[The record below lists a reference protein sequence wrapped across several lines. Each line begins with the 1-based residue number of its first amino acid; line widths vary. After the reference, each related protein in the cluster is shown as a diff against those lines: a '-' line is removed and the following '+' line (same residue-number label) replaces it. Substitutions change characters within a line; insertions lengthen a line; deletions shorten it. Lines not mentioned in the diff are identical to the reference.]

1 MNILQLSLKNILN
14 KPLTLLLN
22 LVLFSLGVGLIS
34 LLLLVN
40 VQLEEKF
47 KKNFA
52 GIDLVIG
59 AKGSPLQLIL
69 SSLYHLDAPTG
80 NMPISESKAF
90 LNPKHPVFKKVIPL
104 SLGDSHKGYRIIGT
118 DASFVDLYESK
129 PVEGKLFAKTMEVVV
144 GATVAE
150 NLKLNIGDQFKSS
163 HGLIEDDNLVHED
176 AKPFIVT
183 GILGKTGAVIDQLIV
198 TKTESVWEVHEEH
211 DHEGESE
218 EEDAGHA
225 HEDHDHEEHDHEDHD
240 HGDHDHGDHDHADHD
255 HGDHD
260 HGDHDHADH
269 DHGDHEDKPLTAYEN
284 QSITSLLVQFRG
296 RNIQA
301 LNMAR
306 NINENT
312 NFQAATP
319 AIEINRL
326 YTLLG
331 VGEEAL
337 RALALLII
345 FVSGLSIFISLFSS
359 LRERKYELAVMRTL
373 GARPGFLFLL
383 IIFEG
388 IITAALGFLCGIG
401 LSHGAMVLLAD
412 FLEKSYR
419 YDFSAA
425 LFLRE
430 EVYLFLASLLI
441 GIIAAIIPAF
451 QASKTD
457 IHATLADNKG

>member
-1 MNILQLSLKNILN
+1 MNILRLSWKNILN
-14 KPLTLLLN
+14 KPLNLILN

-47 KKNFA
+47 EKNFA

-80 NMPISESKAF
+80 NMPVAEAKAF
-90 LNPKHPVFKKVIPL
+90 LNPKHPIFKAAIPL
-104 SLGDSHKGYRIIGT
+104 SLGDSHKGYRLVGT
-118 DASFVDLYESK
+118 NAGFINLYQAEFEAGEVFK
-129 PVEGKLFAKTMEVVV
+129 ETMEVVV
-144 GATVAE
+144 GATVAK
-150 NLKLNIGDQFKSS
+150 NLGMKPGDTFKSS
-163 HGLIEDDNLVHED
+163 HGLIEDENLVHED
-176 AKPFIVT
+176 AAPFKVV
-183 GILGKTGAVIDQLIV
+183 GILKKTGSVIDQLLI
-198 TKTESVWEVHEEH
+198 TKTQSIWAVHEEH
-211 DHEGESE
+211 DHEE
-218 EEDAGHA
+218 EE
-225 HEDHDHEEHDHEDHD
+225 HEEHNHEEEEHEEHNHEGEEHAHD
-240 HGDHDHGDHDHADHD
+240 SA
-255 HGDHD
+255 
-260 HGDHDHADH
+260 ATEEEMPLAFY
-269 DHGDHEDKPLTAYEN
+269 EDK
-284 QSITSLLVQFRG
+284 QITSLLVQFRG

-337 RALALLII
+337 KALAMLII

-373 GARPGFLFLL
+373 GAKPGFLFQL

-388 IITAALGFLCGIG
+388 VIIAVLGFIFGIA
-401 LSHGAMVLLAD
+401 LSHGSMIFLAD

-419 YDFSAA
+419 YDFTAA
-425 LFLRE
+425 LFLKE
-430 EVYLFLASLLI
+430 EAYLFGGSLVI

-457 IHATLADNKG
+457 IHATLADNKA

>member
-1 MNILQLSLKNILN
+1 MNILHLSLKNILN
-14 KPLTLLLN
+14 KPLTLVLN

-40 VQLEEKF
+40 VQLEDKF
-47 KKNFA
+47 QKNFA

-69 SSLYHLDAPTG
+69 SSLYHLDSPTG

-90 LNPKHPVFKKVIPL
+90 LNPKHPIFKKVVPL
-104 SLGDSHKGYRIIGT
+104 SLGDSHRGYRIVGT
-118 DASFVDLYESK
+118 NVSFVDLYEAK
-129 PVEGKLFAKTMEVVV
+129 LIEGKMFEENMEVVV

-150 NLKLNIGDQFKSS
+150 NLKIKTGDQFQSS
-163 HGLIEDDNLVHED
+163 HGLIEDENLVHED
-176 AKPFIVT
+176 AKPFLVK
-183 GILGKTGAVIDQLIV
+183 GILGKTGSVIDQLII
-198 TKTESVWEVHEEH
+198 TKTQSVWAV
-211 DHEGESE
+211 
-218 EEDAGHA
+218 
-225 HEDHDHEEHDHEDHD
+225 HEDHDHADETEEEHAAHLDHDHEY
-240 HGDHDHGDHDHADHD
+240 A
-255 HGDHD
+255 
-260 HGDHDHADH
+260 
-269 DHGDHEDKPLTAYEN
+269 EEEKPLAAYED

-337 RALALLII
+337 KALAMLII

-373 GARPGFLFLL
+373 GARPGFLFQL

-388 IITAALGFLCGIG
+388 IVIAVLGFLCGIA
-401 LSHGAMVLLAD
+401 LSHGSMIILAD

-419 YDFSAA
+419 YDFSAS
-425 LFLRE
+425 LFLME
-430 EVYLFLASLLI
+430 EIYLFGGSLII

>member
-1 MNILQLSLKNILN
+1 MSILHLSWKNILN
-14 KPLTLLLN
+14 KPLNLVLN
-22 LVLFSLGVGLIS
+22 LVLFALGVGLIS

-40 VQLEEKF
+40 VQLEDKF
-47 KKNFA
+47 EKNFA

-80 NMPISESKAF
+80 NMPVSEAKAF
-90 LNPKHPVFKKVIPL
+90 LNPKHPIFKSAIPL
-104 SLGDSHKGYRIIGT
+104 SLGDSHRGYRIVGT
-118 DASFVDLYESK
+118 NTGFIDLYAAK
-129 PVEGKLFAKTMEVVV
+129 FADGKLFEENMEVVV
-144 GATVAE
+144 GATVAK
-150 NLKLNIGDQFKSS
+150 NLNIKLGDEFKSS
-163 HGLIEDDNLVHED
+163 HGLIEDENLVHED
-176 AKPFIVT
+176 AAPFKVV
-183 GILGKTGAVIDQLIV
+183 GILEKTGSVIDQLIV
-198 TKTESVWEVHEEH
+198 TKTQSIWAVHDEH
-211 DHEGESE
+211 DHEAEES
-218 EEDAGHA
+218 A
-225 HEDHDHEEHDHEDHD
+225 EHDHNEAEHNHEHDEAVHSEDLPLTSY
-240 HGDHDHGDHDHADHD
+240 
-255 HGDHD
+255 
-260 HGDHDHADH
+260 
-269 DHGDHEDKPLTAYEN
+269 EDK
-284 QSITSLLVQFRG
+284 SITSLLVKFKG

-337 RALALLII
+337 KAMALLII

-373 GARPGFLFLL
+373 GARPGFLFQL

-388 IITAALGFLCGIG
+388 IIIAVLGYFCGIA
-401 LSHGAMVLLAD
+401 LSHGSMVLLAD

-425 LFLRE
+425 IFLKE
-430 EVYLFLASLLI
+430 EIYIFGASLVI

>member
-1 MNILQLSLKNILN
+1 MSILHLSWKNILN
-14 KPLTLLLN
+14 KPLNLVLN
-22 LVLFSLGVGLIS
+22 LVLFALGVGLIS

-40 VQLEEKF
+40 VQLEDKF
-47 KKNFA
+47 EKNFA

-80 NMPISESKAF
+80 NMPVSEAKAF
-90 LNPKHPVFKKVIPL
+90 LNPKHPIFKSAIPL
-104 SLGDSHKGYRIIGT
+104 SLGDSHRGYRIVGT
-118 DASFVDLYESK
+118 NTGFIDLYAAK
-129 PVEGKLFAKTMEVVV
+129 FADGKLFEENMEVVV
-144 GATVAE
+144 GATVAK
-150 NLKLNIGDQFKSS
+150 NLNIKPGDEFKSS
-163 HGLIEDDNLVHED
+163 HGLIEDENLVHED
-176 AKPFIVT
+176 AAPFKVV
-183 GILGKTGAVIDQLIV
+183 GILKKTGSVIDQLIV
-198 TKTESVWEVHEEH
+198 TKTQSIWAVHDEH
-211 DHEGESE
+211 DHEAEES
-218 EEDAGHA
+218 A
-225 HEDHDHEEHDHEDHD
+225 EHDHNEAEHNHEHDEAEHSEDLPLTSY
-240 HGDHDHGDHDHADHD
+240 
-255 HGDHD
+255 
-260 HGDHDHADH
+260 
-269 DHGDHEDKPLTAYEN
+269 EDK
-284 QSITSLLVQFRG
+284 SITSLLIQFKG

-319 AIEINRL
+319 AIEINRV

-337 RALALLII
+337 KGMALLII

-373 GARPGFLFLL
+373 GARPGFLFQL

-388 IITAALGFLCGIG
+388 IIIAVLGYFCGIA
-401 LSHGAMVLLAD
+401 LSHGSMVLLAD

-425 LFLRE
+425 IFLKE
-430 EVYLFLASLLI
+430 EIYIFGGSLVI

>member
-1 MNILQLSLKNILN
+1 MSILHLSWKNILN
-14 KPLTLLLN
+14 KPLNLVLN
-22 LVLFSLGVGLIS
+22 LVLFALGVGLIS

-40 VQLEEKF
+40 VQLEDKF
-47 KKNFA
+47 EKNFA

-80 NMPISESKAF
+80 NMPVSEAKAF
-90 LNPKHPVFKKVIPL
+90 LNPKHPIFKSAIPL
-104 SLGDSHKGYRIIGT
+104 SLGDSHRGYRIVGT
-118 DASFVDLYESK
+118 NTGFIDLYTAK
-129 PVEGKLFAKTMEVVV
+129 FADGKLFEDNMEVVV
-144 GATVAE
+144 GATVAK
-150 NLKLNIGDQFKSS
+150 NLNIKLGDEFKSS
-163 HGLIEDDNLVHED
+163 HGLIEDENLVHED
-176 AKPFIVT
+176 AAPFKVV
-183 GILGKTGAVIDQLIV
+183 GLLEKTGSVIDQLIV
-198 TKTESVWEVHEEH
+198 TKTQSIWAVHDEH
-211 DHEGESE
+211 DHEAEGS
-218 EEDAGHA
+218 A
-225 HEDHDHEEHDHEDHD
+225 EHDHNEAEHNHDEAVHEHEHDEMEHSEDLPLTSY
-240 HGDHDHGDHDHADHD
+240 
-255 HGDHD
+255 
-260 HGDHDHADH
+260 
-269 DHGDHEDKPLTAYEN
+269 EDK
-284 QSITSLLVQFRG
+284 SITSLLVKFKG

-337 RALALLII
+337 KVMALLII

-359 LRERKYELAVMRTL
+359 LRVRKYELAVMRTL
-373 GARPGFLFLL
+373 GARPGFLFQL

-388 IITAALGFLCGIG
+388 TIIAVLGYLCGIA
-401 LSHGAMVLLAD
+401 LSHGSMVLLAD

-419 YDFSAA
+419 YDFSATI
-425 LFLRE
+425 FLKE
-430 EVYLFLASLLI
+430 EIYIFGGSLVI

>member
-1 MNILQLSLKNILN
+1 MSMNSLRLSWKNILN
-14 KPLTLLLN
+14 KPLNLILN

-47 KKNFA
+47 EKNFA

-80 NMPISESKAF
+80 NMPVAEAKAF
-90 LNPKHPVFKKVIPL
+90 LNPKHPIFKAAIPL
-104 SLGDSHKGYRIIGT
+104 SLGDSHKGYRIVGT
-118 DASFVDLYESK
+118 NVGFINLYQAEF
-129 PVEGKLFAKTMEVVV
+129 EAGKVFKETMEVVV
-144 GATVAE
+144 GATVAK
-150 NLKLNIGDQFKSS
+150 NLGMEPGDTFKSS
-163 HGLIEDDNLVHED
+163 HGLIEDENLVHED
-176 AKPFIVT
+176 AAPFKVV
-183 GILGKTGAVIDQLIV
+183 GILKKTGSVIDQLLI
-198 TKTESVWEVHEEH
+198 TKTQSIWAVHEEHEHEGEENEEH
-211 DHEGESE
+211 DHEGEEHAHDSAAA
-218 EEDAGHA
+218 EEDRPLAYY
-225 HEDHDHEEHDHEDHD
+225 ED
-240 HGDHDHGDHDHADHD
+240 
-255 HGDHD
+255 
-260 HGDHDHADH
+260 
-269 DHGDHEDKPLTAYEN
+269 
-284 QSITSLLVQFRG
+284 QQITSLLVQFRG

-337 RALALLII
+337 KALAMLII

-359 LRERKYELAVMRTL
+359 LRERKYEFAVMRTL
-373 GARPGFLFLL
+373 GAKPGFLFQL

-388 IITAALGFLCGIG
+388 VILAVLGFIFGIA
-401 LSHGAMVLLAD
+401 LSHGSMIFLAD

-419 YDFSAA
+419 YDFTAA
-425 LFLRE
+425 LFLKE
-430 EVYLFLASLLI
+430 EAYLFGGSLVI

>member
-1 MNILQLSLKNILN
+1 MSMNILRLSWKNILN
-14 KPLTLLLN
+14 KPLNLILN

-47 KKNFA
+47 EKNFA

-80 NMPISESKAF
+80 NMPVAEAKAF
-90 LNPKHPVFKKVIPL
+90 LNPKHPIFKAAIPL
-104 SLGDSHKGYRIIGT
+104 SLGDSHKGYRIVGT
-118 DASFVDLYESK
+118 NVGFINLYQAEF
-129 PVEGKLFAKTMEVVV
+129 EAGKVFKETMEVVV
-144 GATVAE
+144 GATVAK
-150 NLKLNIGDQFKSS
+150 NLGMKPGDTFKSS
-163 HGLIEDDNLVHED
+163 HGLIEDENLVHED
-176 AKPFIVT
+176 AAPFKVV
-183 GILGKTGAVIDQLIV
+183 GILKKTGSVIDQLLI
-198 TKTESVWEVHEEH
+198 TKTQSIWAVHEEH
-211 DHEGESE
+211 DHEE
-218 EEDAGHA
+218 EE
-225 HEDHDHEEHDHEDHD
+225 HEEHNHEGEEHAHD
-240 HGDHDHGDHDHADHD
+240 SA
-255 HGDHD
+255 
-260 HGDHDHADH
+260 ATEEEMPLAFY
-269 DHGDHEDKPLTAYEN
+269 ED
-284 QSITSLLVQFRG
+284 QQITSLLVQFRG

-337 RALALLII
+337 KALAMLII

-373 GARPGFLFLL
+373 GAKPGFLFQL

-388 IITAALGFLCGIG
+388 VILAVLGFIFGIA
-401 LSHGAMVLLAD
+401 LSHGSMIFLAD

-419 YDFSAA
+419 YDFTAA
-425 LFLRE
+425 LFLKE
-430 EVYLFLASLLI
+430 EAYLFGGSLVI

-457 IHATLADNKG
+457 IHATLADNKA

>member
-1 MNILQLSLKNILN
+1 MNILRLSWKNILN
-14 KPLTLLLN
+14 KPLNLILN

-47 KKNFA
+47 EKNFA

-80 NMPISESKAF
+80 NMPVAEAKAF
-90 LNPKHPVFKKVIPL
+90 LNPKHPIFKAAIPL
-104 SLGDSHKGYRIIGT
+104 SLGDSHKGYRIVGT
-118 DASFVDLYESK
+118 NAGFINLYQAEF
-129 PVEGKLFAKTMEVVV
+129 EAGKVFKETMEVVV
-144 GATVAE
+144 GATVAK
-150 NLKLNIGDQFKSS
+150 NLGMKPGDTFKSS
-163 HGLIEDDNLVHED
+163 HGLIEDENLVHED
-176 AKPFIVT
+176 AAPFKVV
-183 GILGKTGAVIDQLIV
+183 GILKKTGSVIDQLLI
-198 TKTESVWEVHEEH
+198 TKTQSIWAVHEEH
-211 DHEGESE
+211 DHEE
-218 EEDAGHA
+218 EE
-225 HEDHDHEEHDHEDHD
+225 HEEHNHEGEEHAHD
-240 HGDHDHGDHDHADHD
+240 SA
-255 HGDHD
+255 
-260 HGDHDHADH
+260 ATEEEMPLAFY
-269 DHGDHEDKPLTAYEN
+269 ED
-284 QSITSLLVQFRG
+284 QQITSLLVQFRG

-337 RALALLII
+337 KALAMLII

-373 GARPGFLFLL
+373 GAKPGFLFQL

-388 IITAALGFLCGIG
+388 VILAVLGFIFGIA
-401 LSHGAMVLLAD
+401 LSHGSMIFLAD

-419 YDFSAA
+419 YDFTAA
-425 LFLRE
+425 LFLKE
-430 EVYLFLASLLI
+430 EAYLFGGSLVI

-457 IHATLADNKG
+457 IHATLADNKA

>member
-1 MNILQLSLKNILN
+1 MNILHLSWKNILN
-14 KPLTLLLN
+14 KPLNLVLN
-22 LVLFSLGVGLIS
+22 LVLFALGVGLIS

-40 VQLEEKF
+40 VQLEDKF
-47 KKNFA
+47 EKNFA

-80 NMPISESKAF
+80 NMPVSESKAF
-90 LNPKHPVFKKVIPL
+90 LNPKHPIFKSAIPL
-104 SLGDSHKGYRIIGT
+104 SLGDSHRGYRIVGT
-118 DASFVDLYESK
+118 NTGFIDLYEAK
-129 PVEGKLFAKTMEVVV
+129 FADGKLFEENMEVVV
-144 GATVAE
+144 GATVAK
-150 NLKLNIGDQFKSS
+150 NLNIKLGDEFKSS
-163 HGLIEDDNLVHED
+163 HGLIEDENLVHED
-176 AKPFIVT
+176 AAPFKVV
-183 GILGKTGAVIDQLIV
+183 GILEKTGSVIDQLIV
-198 TKTESVWEVHEEH
+198 TKTQSIWVVHDEH
-211 DHEGESE
+211 DHEAEESTE
-218 EEDAGHA
+218 HNEA
-225 HEDHDHEEHDHEDHD
+225 EHDHEHEEAEHSEDLPLTSY
-240 HGDHDHGDHDHADHD
+240 
-255 HGDHD
+255 
-260 HGDHDHADH
+260 
-269 DHGDHEDKPLTAYEN
+269 EDK
-284 QSITSLLVQFRG
+284 SITSLLVKFKG

-337 RALALLII
+337 KAMALLII

-373 GARPGFLFLL
+373 GARPGFLFQL

-388 IITAALGFLCGIG
+388 IIIAVLGYFCGIA
-401 LSHGAMVLLAD
+401 LSHGSMVLLAD

-425 LFLRE
+425 IFLKE
-430 EVYLFLASLLI
+430 EIYIFGGSLVI
-441 GIIAAIIPAF
+441 GVIAAIIPAF

>member
-1 MNILQLSLKNILN
+1 MSILHLSWKNILN
-14 KPLTLLLN
+14 KPLNLVLN
-22 LVLFSLGVGLIS
+22 LVLFALGVGLIS

-40 VQLEEKF
+40 VQLEDKF
-47 KKNFA
+47 EKNFA

-80 NMPISESKAF
+80 NMPVSEAKAF
-90 LNPKHPVFKKVIPL
+90 LNPKHPIFKSAIPL
-104 SLGDSHKGYRIIGT
+104 SLGDSHRGYRIVGT
-118 DASFVDLYESK
+118 NTGFIDLYEAK
-129 PVEGKLFAKTMEVVV
+129 FADGKLFEENMEVVV
-144 GATVAE
+144 GATVAK
-150 NLKLNIGDQFKSS
+150 NLNIKLGDEFKSS
-163 HGLIEDDNLVHED
+163 HGLIEDENLVHED
-176 AKPFIVT
+176 AAPFKVV
-183 GILGKTGAVIDQLIV
+183 GILEKTGSVIDQLIV
-198 TKTESVWEVHEEH
+198 TKTQSIWAVHDEH
-211 DHEGESE
+211 DHEAEES
-218 EEDAGHA
+218 A
-225 HEDHDHEEHDHEDHD
+225 EHDHNEAGHEHEHDEAEHSEDLPLTSY
-240 HGDHDHGDHDHADHD
+240 
-255 HGDHD
+255 
-260 HGDHDHADH
+260 
-269 DHGDHEDKPLTAYEN
+269 EDK
-284 QSITSLLVQFRG
+284 SITSLLVKFKG

-337 RALALLII
+337 KAMALLII

-373 GARPGFLFLL
+373 GARPGFLFQL

-388 IITAALGFLCGIG
+388 IIIAVLGYFCGIA
-401 LSHGAMVLLAD
+401 LSHGSMVLLAD

-425 LFLRE
+425 IFLKE
-430 EVYLFLASLLI
+430 EIYIFGGSLVI

>member
-1 MNILQLSLKNILN
+1 MNILRLSWKNILN
-14 KPLTLLLN
+14 KPLNLILN

-47 KKNFA
+47 EKNFA

-80 NMPISESKAF
+80 NMPVAEAKAF
-90 LNPKHPVFKKVIPL
+90 LNPKHPIFKAAIPL
-104 SLGDSHKGYRIIGT
+104 SLGDSHKGYRIVGT
-118 DASFVDLYESK
+118 NAGFINLYQAEFEAGEVFK
-129 PVEGKLFAKTMEVVV
+129 ETMEVVV
-144 GATVAE
+144 GATVAK
-150 NLKLNIGDQFKSS
+150 NLGMEPGDTFKSS
-163 HGLIEDDNLVHED
+163 HGLIEDENLVHED
-176 AKPFIVT
+176 AAPFKVV
-183 GILGKTGAVIDQLIV
+183 GILKKTGSVIDQLLI
-198 TKTESVWEVHEEH
+198 TKTQSIWAVHEEHEHEGEENEEH
-211 DHEGESE
+211 DHEGEEHAHDSAAA
-218 EEDAGHA
+218 EEDRPLAYY
-225 HEDHDHEEHDHEDHD
+225 ED
-240 HGDHDHGDHDHADHD
+240 
-255 HGDHD
+255 
-260 HGDHDHADH
+260 
-269 DHGDHEDKPLTAYEN
+269 
-284 QSITSLLVQFRG
+284 QQITSLLVQFRG

-337 RALALLII
+337 KALAMLII

-373 GARPGFLFLL
+373 GAKPGFLFQL

-388 IITAALGFLCGIG
+388 VILAVLGFIFGIA
-401 LSHGAMVLLAD
+401 LSHGSMIFLAD

-419 YDFSAA
+419 YD
-425 LFLRE
+425 
-430 EVYLFLASLLI
+430 
-441 GIIAAIIPAF
+441 
-451 QASKTD
+451 
-457 IHATLADNKG
+457 

>member
-1 MNILQLSLKNILN
+1 MSILHLSWKNILN
-14 KPLTLLLN
+14 KPLNLVLN
-22 LVLFSLGVGLIS
+22 LVLFALGVGLIS

-40 VQLEEKF
+40 VQLEDKF
-47 KKNFA
+47 EKNFA

-80 NMPISESKAF
+80 NMPVSESKAF
-90 LNPKHPVFKKVIPL
+90 LNPKHPIFKSAIPL
-104 SLGDSHKGYRIIGT
+104 SLGDSHRGYRIVGT
-118 DASFVDLYESK
+118 NTGFIDLYEAK
-129 PVEGKLFAKTMEVVV
+129 FADGKLFEENMEVVV
-144 GATVAE
+144 GATVAKNL
-150 NLKLNIGDQFKSS
+150 NLKLADEFKSS
-163 HGLIEDDNLVHED
+163 HGLIEDENLVHED
-176 AKPFIVT
+176 AAPFKVV
-183 GILGKTGAVIDQLIV
+183 GILEKTGSVIDQLIV
-198 TKTESVWEVHEEH
+198 TKTQSIWAVHDEH
-211 DHEGESE
+211 DHEAEGSAEHDE
-218 EEDAGHA
+218 AGHE
-225 HEDHDHEEHDHEDHD
+225 HEHEHEHDEAEHSEDLPLTSY
-240 HGDHDHGDHDHADHD
+240 
-255 HGDHD
+255 
-260 HGDHDHADH
+260 
-269 DHGDHEDKPLTAYEN
+269 EDK
-284 QSITSLLVQFRG
+284 SITSLLVKFKG

-337 RALALLII
+337 KAMALLII

-373 GARPGFLFLL
+373 GARPGFLFQL

-388 IITAALGFLCGIG
+388 IIIAALGYFCGIA
-401 LSHGAMVLLAD
+401 LSHGSMVLLAD

-425 LFLRE
+425 IFLKE
-430 EVYLFLASLLI
+430 EIYIFGGSLVI
-441 GIIAAIIPAF
+441 GVIAAIIPAF

>member
-1 MNILQLSLKNILN
+1 MNILHLSWKNILN
-14 KPLTLLLN
+14 KPLNLVLN
-22 LVLFSLGVGLIS
+22 LVLFALGVGLIS

-40 VQLEEKF
+40 VQLEDKF
-47 KKNFA
+47 EKNFA

-80 NMPISESKAF
+80 NMPVSESKAF
-90 LNPKHPVFKKVIPL
+90 LNPKHPIFKSAIPL
-104 SLGDSHKGYRIIGT
+104 SLGDSHRGYRIVGT
-118 DASFVDLYESK
+118 NTGFIDLYEAK
-129 PVEGKLFAKTMEVVV
+129 FADGKLFEENMEVVV
-144 GATVAE
+144 GATVAK
-150 NLKLNIGDQFKSS
+150 NLNIKLGDEFKSS
-163 HGLIEDDNLVHED
+163 HGLIEDENLVHED
-176 AKPFIVT
+176 AAPFKVV
-183 GILGKTGAVIDQLIV
+183 GILEKTGSVIDQLIV
-198 TKTESVWEVHEEH
+198 TKTQSIWVVHDEH
-211 DHEGESE
+211 DHEAEESTE
-218 EEDAGHA
+218 HNEA
-225 HEDHDHEEHDHEDHD
+225 EHDHEHEEAEHSEDLPLTSY
-240 HGDHDHGDHDHADHD
+240 
-255 HGDHD
+255 
-260 HGDHDHADH
+260 
-269 DHGDHEDKPLTAYEN
+269 EDK
-284 QSITSLLVQFRG
+284 SITSLLVKFKG

-337 RALALLII
+337 KAMALLII

-373 GARPGFLFLL
+373 GARPGFLFQL

-388 IITAALGFLCGIG
+388 IIIAVLGCFCGIA
-401 LSHGAMVLLAD
+401 LSHGSMVLLAD

-425 LFLRE
+425 IFLKE
-430 EVYLFLASLLI
+430 EIYIFGGSLVI
-441 GIIAAIIPAF
+441 GVIAAIIPAF

>member
-1 MNILQLSLKNILN
+1 MNILHLSWKNILN
-14 KPLTLLLN
+14 KPLTLVLN

-40 VQLEEKF
+40 VQLEDKF
-47 KKNFA
+47 EKNFA

-69 SSLYHLDAPTG
+69 SSLYNLDATTG

-90 LNPKHPVFKKVIPL
+90 LNPKHPIFKKVVPL
-104 SLGDSHKGYRIIGT
+104 SLGDSHRGYRIIGT
-118 DASFVDLYESK
+118 NASFVDLYEAKLS
-129 PVEGKLFAKTMEVVV
+129 EGKLFEKTMEVVV

-150 NLKLNIGDQFKSS
+150 NLKIKTGDQFQSS
-163 HGLIEDDNLVHED
+163 HGLIEDENLVHED
-176 AKPFIVT
+176 AKPFIVS
-183 GILGKTGAVIDQLIV
+183 GVLGKTGSVIDQLIV
-198 TKTESVWEVHEEH
+198 TKTQSVWAVH
-211 DHEGESE
+211 D
-218 EEDAGHA
+218 
-225 HEDHDHEEHDHEDHD
+225 
-240 HGDHDHGDHDHADHD
+240 DHDHAGETEEEHAE
-255 HGDHD
+255 HL
-260 HGDHDHADH
+260 DHDHA
-269 DHGDHEDKPLTAYEN
+269 EEEKPLAAYED
-284 QSITSLLVQFRG
+284 QSITSLLIQFIG

-337 RALALLII
+337 KALAILII

-373 GARPGFLFLL
+373 GARPGFLFQL
-383 IIFEG
+383 IVFEG
-388 IITAALGFLCGIG
+388 IVIAVLGFLCGIA
-401 LSHGAMVLLAD
+401 LSHGSMLLLAD

-425 LFLRE
+425 IFLKE
-430 EVYLFLASLLI
+430 EIYLFGGSLII

>member
-1 MNILQLSLKNILN
+1 MNILHLSWKNILN
-14 KPLTLLLN
+14 KPLTLFLN

-40 VQLEEKF
+40 VQLEDKF
-47 KKNFA
+47 EKNFA

-80 NMPISESKAF
+80 NMPISECKAF
-90 LNPKHPVFKKVIPL
+90 LNPRHPIFKKVVPL
-104 SLGDSHKGYRIIGT
+104 SLGDSHRGYRIIGT
-118 DASFVDLYESK
+118 NASFVDLYEAKLS
-129 PVEGKLFAKTMEVVV
+129 EGKMFEETMEVVV

-150 NLKLNIGDQFKSS
+150 NLKIKTGDQFQSS
-163 HGLIEDDNLVHED
+163 HGLIEDENLVHED
-176 AKPFIVT
+176 AKPFIVS
-183 GILGKTGAVIDQLIV
+183 GILGKTGSVIDQLIV
-198 TKTESVWEVHEEH
+198 TKTQSVWAV
-211 DHEGESE
+211 
-218 EEDAGHA
+218 
-225 HEDHDHEEHDHEDHD
+225 HEDHDHEGETEEEHAAHLDH
-240 HGDHDHGDHDHADHD
+240 DHDHA
-255 HGDHD
+255 
-260 HGDHDHADH
+260 
-269 DHGDHEDKPLTAYEN
+269 EEEKPLAAYED
-284 QSITSLLVQFRG
+284 QSITSLLIQFKG

-337 RALALLII
+337 KALAMLII

-373 GARPGFLFLL
+373 GARPGFLFQL
-383 IIFEG
+383 IVFEG
-388 IITAALGFLCGIG
+388 MVIAVLGFLCGIA
-401 LSHGAMVLLAD
+401 LSHGSMILLAD

-419 YDFSAA
+419 YDFSATI
-425 LFLRE
+425 FLKE
-430 EVYLFLASLLI
+430 EIYLFGGSLII